1 MRLRVAV
8 LACVLVACG
17 RPSFQVIPAADLP
30 EDVYGRP
37 SPGPIAPLPE
47 RGPVWFVRDGR
58 LVSVQR
64 RLPDATS
71 LPEALIRSLLAGP
84 SGVTTTAIPEDT
96 RLVSVR
102 LEGRVAIV
110 NLSDAFER
118 SAPGEELALRVAQ
131 VVYTVTE
138 APQVIGARFAI
149 EGRPSAVIAGDQRV
163 VERAVTRA
171 DYEGLAEG
179 EPQAGPSPTPG

>member
-1 MRLRVAV
+1 MKRGIAALVIA
-8 LACVLVACG
+8 LAACG
-17 RPSFQVIPAADLP
+17 RPSFEVIPSAELP

-47 RGPVWFVRDGR
+47 RGSVWFVRDGR
-58 LVSVQR
+58 LVPVPR
-64 RLPDATS
+64 RLPEAGS
-71 LPEALIRSLLAGP
+71 LPEALIRSLLEGP
-84 SGVTTTAIPEDT
+84 TGVTTTAIPEET

-110 NLSDAFER
+110 NVTDAFEL

-149 EGRPSAVIAGDQRV
+149 EGRPSAVIAGSGRV
-163 VERAVTRA
+163 VDRAVTRA
-171 DYEGLAEG
+171 DYQRFAE
-179 EPQAGPSPTPG
+179 ERPQPGPSPG